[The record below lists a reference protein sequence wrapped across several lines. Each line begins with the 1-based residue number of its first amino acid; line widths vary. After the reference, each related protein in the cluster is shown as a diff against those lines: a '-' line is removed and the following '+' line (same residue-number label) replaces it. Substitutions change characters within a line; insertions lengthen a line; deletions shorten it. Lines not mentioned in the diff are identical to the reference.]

1 MSLKNYAV
9 EGCTFEIYENGTLNP
24 SGTVSVTSTA
34 SANTKVDGKG
44 VYTTLMVTVAGF
56 SSIDPDH
63 QPWISE
69 SGATIVPAQISASAQ
84 FNKIDNLPVVL
95 EGDEAKNV
103 TILGQ
108 KQQGQTTVPEQTSV
122 TIKVK
127 SAGQS
132 VVKGD

>member
-1 MSLKNYAV
+1 MSLRNFTV
-9 EGCTFEIYENGTLNP
+9 EGCVFEIYENGSVNP
-24 SGTVSVTSTA
+24 SGNVSVTSLA
-34 SANTKVDGKG
+34 STNSKVDGKG
-44 VYTTLMVTVAGF
+44 IYTTLMVTVAGF
-56 SSIDPDH
+56 TSADPNH
-63 QPWISE
+63 QPWVPL

-84 FNKIDNLPVVL
+84 HNKIDDLPVVL
-95 EGDEAKNV
+95 ENDEAKNV

-108 KQQGQTTVPEQTSV
+108 KQQGQTTVPEQTIV

>member
-1 MSLKNYAV
+1 MSLKNYVV
-9 EGCTFEIYENGTLNP
+9 EGCVFEIYENGSVNP
-24 SGTVSVTSTA
+24 SGTISITSAA
-34 SANTKVDGKG
+34 STNTKVDGNG
-44 VYTTLMVTVAGF
+44 VYTTLIVTVAGF
-56 SSIDPDH
+56 SSMDPSH
-63 QPWISE
+63 QPWVPS
-69 SGATIVPAQISASAQ
+69 SGSTVNPAQILASAQ
-84 FNKIDNLPVVL
+84 HNKIDTLPVVL

-108 KQQGQTTVPEQTSV
+108 KQQGQTTVPETATV